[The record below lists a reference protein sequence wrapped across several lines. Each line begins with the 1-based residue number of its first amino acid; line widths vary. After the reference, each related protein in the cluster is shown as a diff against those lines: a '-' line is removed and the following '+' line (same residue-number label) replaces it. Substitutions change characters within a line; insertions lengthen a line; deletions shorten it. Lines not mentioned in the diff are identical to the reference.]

1 MNMKKVAF
9 TLFLLVTTLYS
20 ANAQTIVAPEGKYE
34 VYCDMISYNL
44 WGAVGAKVDMGS
56 SPSKYTDYEY
66 IYEDGKEKRFTSMM
80 SALDYMAKRGWH
92 LHTIYV
98 LQETLYNQKVENI
111 THYLMVKFVT
121 DDSQKREGLELSVK

>member
-1 MNMKKVAF
+1 MKKVVF
-9 TLFLLVTTLYS
+9 TLFLLVTTFYS

-34 VYCDMISYNL
+34 VYCDMISVGL
-44 WGAVGAKVDMGS
+44 WGGVGAKVDMGN

-66 IYEDGKEKRFTSMM
+66 IYEDGEEKKFTSMM
-80 SALDYMAKRGWH
+80 GALDYMSKRGWH

-98 LQETLYNQKVENI
+98 LQETVFNKVENV

-121 DDSQKREGLELSVK
+121 DDSQKRDGLDLQTK